1 MTDMDLTLIPT
12 GRSDGLFVRPSD
24 SDEGLAA
31 LAWLEVEGPDAASF
45 LHSQTTNDVL
55 GLDPGRG
62 CASARVTRTGHLV
75 SLFSCHRIP
84 QGDGERAPRF
94 CLIVQ
99 RQQKKTLI
107 DALEEMH
114 FTDKLTITDRSSDH
128 LVGIL
133 QGPKAAMV
141 LAEVY
146 SQEQAISEMMEH
158 QIQSL
163 DAEGEWLIR
172 RSFTGDP
179 GFLFTAKDAAGFTA
193 VAQAAKKHGLLCGD
207 DAVDCLEHL
216 RVEAGLIRMGPDTV
230 QKRLLPETGLEQQTV
245 SYSKGCYLG
254 QEVIARVRTYG
265 SLPKALRILSFDT
278 MRKGI
283 AFTLDQIPAEG
294 EPVVLADG
302 SESGHFGS
310 RAYSPI
316 ENKIIAYAYLKRA
329 VRTPGETLMLW
340 GKRGPMKAR
349 VLLPPVYKAADQSS
363 RVQYLY
369 DRAIR
374 VFANGEEEEALGF
387 LEEALR
393 IDPGFADGYE
403 VLGVILGRKGWYH
416 EAIDIFK
423 RLEEFAPHEPMVN
436 TNLSLYY
443 MKLGDKQIAEDH
455 SAIAAQKSMRLGRIK
470 EGATASD
477 VAREQELSRRKDA
490 ERKRGMFQQVLDFDP
505 VDPIALFGMGSA
517 LSTLGEMAL
526 AAGFL
531 ERASQVDKNN
541 SAVYLAWGKCLE
553 SLQRIEEA
561 MNVYNKGVTVAST
574 RGDLMPL
581 KEMEHRVLL
590 LQSTSGH

>member
-1 MTDMDLTLIPT
+1 
-12 GRSDGLFVRPSD
+12 
-24 SDEGLAA
+24 
-31 LAWLEVEGPDAASF
+31 
-45 LHSQTTNDVL
+45 
-55 GLDPGRG
+55 
-62 CASARVTRTGHLV
+62 
-75 SLFSCHRIP
+75 
-84 QGDGERAPRF
+84 
-94 CLIVQ
+94 
-99 RQQKKTLI
+99 
-107 DALEEMH
+107 
-114 FTDKLTITDRSSDH
+114 
-128 LVGIL
+128 
-133 QGPKAAMV
+133 
-141 LAEVY
+141 
-146 SQEQAISEMMEH
+146 
-158 QIQSL
+158 
-163 DAEGEWLIR
+163 
-172 RSFTGDP
+172 
-179 GFLFTAKDAAGFTA
+179 
-193 VAQAAKKHGLLCGD
+193 
-207 DAVDCLEHL
+207 
-216 RVEAGLIRMGPDTV
+216 
-230 QKRLLPETGLEQQTV
+230 
-245 SYSKGCYLG
+245 
-254 QEVIARVRTYG
+254 
-265 SLPKALRILSFDT
+265 
-278 MRKGI
+278 
-283 AFTLDQIPAEG
+283 
-294 EPVVLADG
+294 
-302 SESGHFGS
+302 
-310 RAYSPI
+310 
-316 ENKIIAYAYLKRA
+316 
-329 VRTPGETLMLW
+329 
-340 GKRGPMKAR
+340 MKAR

-553 SLQRIEEA
+553 SLQRNEEA
-561 MNVYNKGVTVAST
+561 MNVYNKGVTIAST

-590 LQSTSGH
+590 LRSTSGH